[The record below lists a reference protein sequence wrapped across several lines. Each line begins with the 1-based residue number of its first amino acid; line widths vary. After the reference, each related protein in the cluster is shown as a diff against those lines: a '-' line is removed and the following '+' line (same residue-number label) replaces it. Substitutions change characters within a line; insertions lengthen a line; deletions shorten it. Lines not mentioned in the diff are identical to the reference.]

1 MSQFLGFGNG
11 QDGEVTLSGTDS
23 PIDSTFSGSSGST
36 SGTGGTGK
44 SFAANDIVLIHQT
57 RGSAAGQWEI
67 NQIATYD
74 SGTGAFTL
82 RFPLGATYSD
92 SGADQAQ
99 IIKLPQYS
107 KVTISGTFTA
117 KAWDGD
123 VGGILAFLCNGKV
136 TISGTASAA
145 SKGYRGGISGP
156 GSNQKGY
163 QGEGTSGAGSQ
174 GVATANGNGGG
185 AGMNGGTDKGQSA
198 AGGGHASAASQGPR
212 HFEFGDDGVT
222 RSDGGGTAGT
232 SDLITMCF
240 GGGGGGGGHDS
251 GGGSQAG
258 DGGAGGG
265 IVLIHGRIIEVSGA
279 VTANGGNGEANADN
293 HNGGGGG
300 GAGGS
305 IFLKGVTVTYGT
317 NILTVAG
324 GTGAWGCSMQHSNLA
339 TDGKE
344 GRIRIEACTIP
355 SGSSSPT
362 ASEQKG
368 GFNFCGSAAQII

>member
-1 MSQFLGFGNG
+1 MAQFLGFGNG
-11 QDGEVTLSGTDS
+11 ADGEATLSGTQS
-23 PIDSTFSGSSGST
+23 PVDSTFSGSSGST
-36 SGTGGTGK
+36 SGTAAALKT
-44 SFAANDIVLIHQT
+44 FATNDIVLIHQT
-57 RGSAAGQWEI
+57 RGSAAGQWEL
-67 NQIATYD
+67 NQIASYND
-74 SGTGAFTL
+74 VSGAVTL
-82 RFPLGATYSD
+82 RFPLGATYTD

-99 IIKLPQYS
+99 IIQLKQYS

-123 VGGILAFLCNGKV
+123 VGGILAFLCSGQV
-136 TISGTASAA
+136 TISGTATATG
-145 SKGYRGGISGP
+145 KGYRGGISGP
-156 GSNQKGY
+156 GSNQTGY
-163 QGEGTSGAGSQ
+163 QGEGTAGAGSQ
-174 GVATANGNGGG
+174 GNSAANGNGGG

-232 SDLITMCF
+232 SNLVTMCF

-251 GGGSQAG
+251 GGGSQSG

-265 IVLIHGRIIEVSGA
+265 IVIIFGKYIDVTGA
-279 VTANGGNGEANADN
+279 INCNGNGGEANADN

-305 IFLKGVTVTYGT
+305 IFLKGQTVNYGT

-324 GTGAWGCSMQHSNLA
+324 GVGAWGCSMQHSNLA

-344 GRIRIEACTIP
+344 GRIRVEGCVI
-355 SGSSSPT
+355 SGSSTVT
-362 ASEQKG
+362 ASESEG
-368 GFNFCGSAAQII
+368 GFSFCGSAVQII